1 MNNSQLYKVSLR
13 DIGVGILLAVA
24 GSVLVTIQGA
34 LQSGVAIDW
43 AMVLKVA
50 EATFVSYLVKNF
62 FSDESGKIAGKF

>member
-1 MNNSQLYKVSLR
+1 MNNKMFSVSLR

-50 EATFVSYLVKNF
+50 EATFVSYIVKNF